1 MMLNRWMGRQIVKSA
16 MKLSA
21 IWREISILDQLQ
33 GYQASWFRFD
43 LAAGLSVAAVSLPT
57 AIAYPAIA
65 GLPIEAGLFATI
77 FSLIGYALLGP
88 SRHLMVGPDTGTCIM
103 LASILTALGAKGPA
117 ERELISISLTLVVGC
132 LCFLAGALRLGFLAN
147 FLSRPILVGFLA
159 GISISLIIGQ
169 IGRMTAVP
177 LEASGLVGPI
187 VELLRRLP
195 EIHWPTFLVGAVTL
209 ILLRLSRSW
218 KPGLPAPLLAIVL
231 GVILSAALNLAGHGV
246 AVLGPLPEIA
256 FALAPPSF
264 KSVANIDFL
273 GGALAV
279 MLVGFGS
286 GIITARSFAMKRHR
300 DVEADRELVGF
311 GAANIASGLF
321 GGFPVTASDS
331 RSAVN
336 FAIGGRTQ
344 LTALIAATSF
354 GMAVVFVG
362 NILAYLPM
370 AILGAILVSAAIDL
384 IDLREFRTLLQL
396 SPTEFFFAVVTTL
409 GVLIVGVL
417 QGVFISITATL
428 AHLLW
433 TASRPR
439 LALLGRIPGRVGL
452 YKLHRYADA
461 RPVAGLTIVVLES
474 ILVFFNADFVKHRL
488 MKIAKSAPAGE
499 KWLVLDAA
507 GLNML
512 DSTGVEKLEEVR
524 RYLAERGI
532 SFGLADL
539 NTAVRLMVDRAGLSQ
554 RLGEQMIFPSAE
566 AAAAIFEVRDDGA
579 L

>member
-1 MMLNRWMGRQIVKSA
+1 
-16 MKLSA
+16 MKLSQ
-21 IWREISILDQLQ
+21 IWTKISILDQLR
-33 GYQASWFRFD
+33 GYQPGWIRSD

-77 FSLIGYALLGP
+77 FSLIGYAFFGP
-88 SRHLMVGPDTGTCIM
+88 SRQLMVGPDTGTCIM
-103 LASILTALGAKGPA
+103 LASILTTLGAQGPS
-117 ERELISISLTLVVGC
+117 ERELISVALTLTVGC

-169 IGRMTAVP
+169 MSRLTAVSIH
-177 LEASGLVGPI
+177 ASGLAAPI
-187 VELLRRLP
+187 VEMVARLREVHL
-195 EIHWPTFLVGAVTL
+195 PTFLTGVGTL
-209 ILLRLSRSW
+209 VLLRLGRHW
-218 KPGLPAPLLAIVL
+218 KPALPMPLLVIIL
-231 GVILSAALNLAGHGV
+231 GVALSAALNLAGHGI
-246 AVLGPLPEIA
+246 AVLGSLPEIA
-256 FALAPPSF
+256 FKLGAPSF
-264 KSVANIDFL
+264 GTVADVKFL
-273 GGALAV
+273 GGALAI

-286 GIITARSFAMKRHR
+286 GIITARSFAMKQHR

-344 LTALIAATSF
+344 LTALIAAASF
-354 GMAVVFVG
+354 GLAVVFVG

-370 AILGAILVSAAIDL
+370 PILGAILISAAVDL
-384 IDLREFRTLLQL
+384 IDLREFRTLLRL
-396 SPTEFFFAVVTTL
+396 SPVEFFFAVVTTL
-409 GVLIVGVL
+409 AVLVVGVL

-433 TASRPR
+433 TTSRPR

-452 YKLHRYADA
+452 YKLHRYSDA
-461 RPVAGLTIVVLES
+461 RPIAGLTIVVLES

-488 MKIAKSAPAGE
+488 LKIAKSAPRGE
-499 KWLVLDAA
+499 QWLVLDAA

-524 RYLAERGI
+524 SYLAGRGI
-532 SFGLADL
+532 MFGLADL
-539 NTAVRLMVDRAGLSQ
+539 NTNARHMVDRAGLAK
-554 RLGEQMIFPSAE
+554 RVGEQMLFSSAE
-566 AAAAIFEVRDDGA
+566 AAVAAFEARAAGSA
-579 L
+579 G